1 VTNIKLKMF
10 SIFFIFFFSDN
21 LFTSTDS
28 TVYEFNMP
36 ALTSLL
42 RKQFEQN
49 PVASYFNVDIL
60 KYQVS
65 YINVMIIN
73 QRFF

>member
-1 VTNIKLKMF
+1 MF
-10 SIFFIFFFSDN
+10 LFLIFFYYFRDN
-21 LFTSTDS
+21 SLTYNDS

-73 QRFF
+73 

>member
-1 VTNIKLKMF
+1 
-10 SIFFIFFFSDN
+10 
-21 LFTSTDS
+21 
-28 TVYEFNMP
+28 MP

-73 QRFF
+73 

>member
-1 VTNIKLKMF
+1 
-10 SIFFIFFFSDN
+10 
-21 LFTSTDS
+21 
-28 TVYEFNMP
+28 MP

-65 YINVMIIN
+65 VCYIIIIII
-73 QRFF
+73 

>member
-1 VTNIKLKMF
+1 MY
-10 SIFFIFFFSDN
+10 FSDS
-21 LFTSTDS
+21 TSLSSNS
-28 TVYEFNMP
+28 TVYEFNMS

-49 PVASYFNVDIL
+49 PVASYCNVDIL

-65 YINVMIIN
+65 YYIILHYEN
-73 QRFF
+73 N